1 MGSLCYWKWCGRIS
15 VGSLQMLVLL
25 VETVVVKIVE
35 EARVNAVEEVDEE
48 EEEI

>member
-1 MGSLCYWKWCGRIS
+1 
-15 VGSLQMLVLL
+15 MLVLL
-25 VETVVVKIVE
+25 VETVVVTIVE